1 MFGIGR
7 MFIDWGGLVFGVGGG
22 VVAGGVGK

>member
-1 MFGIGR
+1 

-22 VVAGGVGK
+22 VVAWAVSVKT